1 LMMDAGDDPVAR
13 EHVTGYFKL
22 HPDFA
27 PIARAPAYPPL
38 AREGARL
45 TIDTPDDLA
54 FIEAVHARMAAK
66 AGEASLSDLLVLLD
80 REPGLRSMNA
90 HVKQKPI
97 AARGG
102 LALIRCD
109 GGGRFGYGHVKRM
122 IALARSLR
130 DREGI
135 GAIFAVNGSDDA
147 LVPIKHAGFEAALV
161 APNAET
167 LSTMMKAHAP
177 DLLICDLREGLDR
190 ADIEAL
196 SAQVNLV
203 ASVDDGSDRRL
214 ASDLAYYPPVPQAL
228 ALDWSGSHC
237 APHIGWEWSLL
248 GTTRNPAALH
258 VHSSKPTLLV
268 AMGGTDPLG
277 LTLRAAKALVKL
289 DPVFRARFIIGPG
302 VAQPKALARQIAN
315 LSPNFETLEGAD
327 DLAPEYAA
335 ADLALCAFGVT
346 AYELAAYGVPAIY
359 LGLTEDHAQSA
370 YAFEAAGIGV
380 SLGVAENV
388 SNDDIANVVWTLL
401 NDSATR
407 EDMRAAGMKCIDGQ
421 GAERIAADIAQALAA
436 KRAPSAIAL

>member
-1 LMMDAGDDPVAR
+1 MDAADDPSAR

-22 HPDFA
+22 HPDFVR
-27 PIARAPAYPPL
+27 IARAKEYAPL
-38 AREGARL
+38 AHEGARL

-54 FIEAVHARMAAK
+54 FIETIHARMSAK
-66 AGEASLSDLLVLLD
+66 AGEASLADLLMLLD
-80 REPGLRSMNA
+80 REPGLRTMNA

-109 GGGRFGYGHVKRM
+109 GGGKFGYGHVKRM
-122 IALARSLR
+122 IALARALR

-135 GAIFAVNGSDDA
+135 GALFAVNGSDDA

-161 APNAET
+161 APDSET

-177 DLLICDLREGLDR
+177 DFLICDLREGLDR
-190 ADIEAL
+190 KDIETL
-196 SAQVNLV
+196 STQVNLV
-203 ASVDDGSDRRL
+203 VSVDDGSDRRM
-214 ASDLAYYPPVPQAL
+214 ASDLAYYPPVSQAL
-228 ALDWSGSHC
+228 ALEWSGSHC
-237 APHIGWEWSLL
+237 VPHIGWEWALL
-248 GTTRNPAALH
+248 GTTRNPATLR
-258 VHSSKPTLLV
+258 VHSRKPTLLV

-277 LTLRAAKALVKL
+277 LTLRSAKALAKL
-289 DPVFRARFIIGPG
+289 DPAFRARFIIGPG
-302 VAQPKALARQIAN
+302 VPQPKALARQIAN

-346 AYELAAYGVPAIY
+346 AYELAAYGIPAIY
-359 LGLTEDHAQSA
+359 LGLTDDHAQSA
-370 YAFEAAGIGV
+370 SAFESAGIGV

-388 SNDDIANVVWTLL
+388 SNDDIATVAWTLL
-401 NDSATR
+401 NDRDTR
-407 EDMRAAGMKCIDGQ
+407 EDMRVAGMKCIDGQ
-421 GAERIAADIAQALAA
+421 GAERIAASIAQALAA